1 MEKTVLRTL
10 GMDRLTWLG
19 SVGCV
24 RVEITTLELDQ
35 DTTVS
40 LLHDVTT
47 TDIEQR
53 CIPVYIYSHNT
64 IMPLCR
70 VHVYTHPICV
80 CVYCAYL
87 MICLCR

>member
-19 SVGCV
+19 SVSCV

-40 LLHDVTT
+40 VLHDVTA
-47 TDIEQR
+47 TDIERR
-53 CIPVYIYSHNT
+53 CIPVFIR
-64 IMPLCR
+64 IIL
-70 VHVYTHPICV
+70 
-80 CVYCAYL
+80 L
-87 MICLCR
+87 